1 MSTYYDEHK
10 NDPKVWKL
18 HDGHLVSHAGL
29 KSMFNGKIPSPK
41 QRKLL
46 GIEKYAKYHAV

>member
-10 NDPKVWKL
+10 NDPKIWVL
-18 HDGHLVSHAGL
+18 HDGHQVSQVGL
-29 KSMFNGKIPSPK
+29 KSMFFGKIPSPA

-46 GIEKYAKYHAV
+46 GISKIK

>member
-18 HDGHLVSHAGL
+18 HDGQLVSHVGL
-29 KSMFNGKIPSPK
+29 KNMFMGKIPSPA

-46 GIEKYAKYHAV
+46 GIEKVSK